1 MRVLIG
7 TTNPAKQK
15 VFQELLRG
23 YDVQLVS
30 LVDLDI
36 EDEPDENGRNPA
48 DNAAIKAAFYGRYAD
63 YVICNDA
70 GLYLD
75 GLDLDDPRQP
85 GLHIRTPNG
94 KRLDDEEMIAHYSR
108 LMRELGGRVQAYYL
122 NGFAVRTPAGVKRY
136 LEKRED
142 ALKEAFW
149 MLDTPVEARRPGWPL
164 DSLSKELDDTSFL
177 EEGVELKP
185 STTGATKKAWVRFL
199 TSALGLDPLEEA

>member
-7 TTNPAKQK
+7 TTNPAKQR

-23 YDVQLVS
+23 YDAQLVS
-30 LVDLDI
+30 LVDLGI

-94 KRLDDEEMIAHYSR
+94 KRLNDEEMIAHYSR

-122 NGFAVRTPAGVKRY
+122 IGFAVRTPAGVKR
-136 LEKRED
+136 
-142 ALKEAFW
+142 
-149 MLDTPVEARRPGWPL
+149 
-164 DSLSKELDDTSFL
+164 
-177 EEGVELKP
+177 
-185 STTGATKKAWVRFL
+185 
-199 TSALGLDPLEEA
+199 